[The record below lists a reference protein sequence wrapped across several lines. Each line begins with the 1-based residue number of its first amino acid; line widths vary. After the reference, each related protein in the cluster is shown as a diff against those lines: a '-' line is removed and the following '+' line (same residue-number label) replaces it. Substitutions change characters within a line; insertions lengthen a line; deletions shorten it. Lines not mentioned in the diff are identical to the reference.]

1 MKTLTEKVVSIHDAL
16 KEANIHHAFGGAI
29 ALAYC
34 TRDPR
39 ATADIDINVFV
50 LPKRASDVFRS
61 FPEGVATNPTHEAE
75 ALDRGQVRVMW
86 DETPVDVF
94 FAYHDF
100 HQAAA
105 KRIFLAPFA
114 DEQIPV
120 LECTDLIVFKAIF
133 GRPRDWVDIEAAL
146 SSGSFEV
153 VDALER
159 LDAVVGDQSQAYMR
173 LASLTGPADEADP
186 YREAFGAPPR
196 EE

>member
-1 MKTLTEKVVSIHDAL
+1 VKTLTEKVVSIHDAL

-39 ATADIDINVFV
+39 ATADIDVNVFV
-50 LPKRASDVFRS
+50 LPKRASDVFRA

-94 FAYHDF
+94 FAYHEF
-100 HQAAA
+100 HEAAA
-105 KRIFLAPFA
+105 KRISSVPFA
-114 DEQIPV
+114 DTQIPV
-120 LECTDLIVFKAIF
+120 LECADLIVFKAIF

-153 VDALER
+153 DEALER
-159 LDAVVGDQSQAYMR
+159 LDSVLGNQSHAFQR
-173 LASLTGPADEADP
+173 LASLTVPTDEADP